1 MVPGAHVVG
10 LVRYVSI
17 SHHNQSH
24 RLSSMHVPGTATH
37 SGIQY
42 TYMHACARTHTHTH
56 THTSLCR
63 IPTSLANSTTSLGVC
78 VRAISISDGTGSS
91 GASGRYRMDQR
102 ELWRRQG
109 HTIKQTSTTTPTS
122 QDQPTGHHSTP
133 QSVESYLNQLIKLTS
148 FHQTSFYKELLLMSI
163 YISSGTNK

>member
-10 LVRYVSI
+10 LVRYVST
-17 SHHNQSH
+17 SHHDHSH
-24 RLSSMHVPGTATH
+24 RLSSMHVPGTSAH
-37 SGIQY
+37 LRIQH
-42 TYMHACARTHTHTH
+42 TYMHACVRVHTHTH

-63 IPTSLANSTTSLGVC
+63 IPTSFANSTTSLGVC
-78 VRAISISDGTGSS
+78 ARAISISEGTGSS

-133 QSVESYLNQLIKLTS
+133 QLAIQVITA
-148 FHQTSFYKELLLMSI
+148 
-163 YISSGTNK
+163 